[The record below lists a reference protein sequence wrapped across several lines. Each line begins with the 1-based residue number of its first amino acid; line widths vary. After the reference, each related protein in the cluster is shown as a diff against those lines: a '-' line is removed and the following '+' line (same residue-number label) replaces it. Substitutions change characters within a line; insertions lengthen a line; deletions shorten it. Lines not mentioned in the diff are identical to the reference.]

1 MQHLQK
7 TRGWGR
13 RQHFSQSLKPI
24 TKVAHPSYRK
34 TPQPGLQVIPMVRPI
49 LLAGLVAILP
59 TMVQAQGRAMASGG
73 STCDGGCTTENGCAC
88 CASDG
93 RAGDDGSEAG
103 CKNWEWSPTRSG
115 MMRTTRR
122 PVGTPRHF
130 VADGRIHKPGCS
142 NVPGLGFD
150 ATHLAAV
157 CGPGA
162 FGGGRGGNV
171 VPFFFPFFDGGF
183 YVPSAPAA
191 EQGAAEPQQAE
202 DTEADVAERPR
213 RTRVYASAQ
222 RRENEPA
229 SAGPGESQEFV
240 FVRRDGTVFFAV
252 AYSWESAT
260 LRYITSEGLRR
271 SVDRDLLDLVATQQF
286 NEQRGMNFRLP
297 A

>member
-1 MQHLQK
+1 
-7 TRGWGR
+7 
-13 RQHFSQSLKPI
+13 
-24 TKVAHPSYRK
+24 
-34 TPQPGLQVIPMVRPI
+34 MVRPI

-59 TMVQAQGRAMASGG
+59 TIVQAQGRAMASGG
-73 STCDGGCTTENGCAC
+73 VHVMAAAPPRMVAPVAHAVGAPGMTGARPVVRTAM
-88 CASDG
+88 A
-93 RAGDDGSEAG
+93 
-103 CKNWEWSPTRSG
+103 PTRSG

-130 VADGRIHKPGCS
+130 VADGREHKPGCS

-150 ATHLAAV
+150 AVHQAAV

-183 YVPSAPAA
+183 YVPSVPAVA
-191 EQGAAEPQQAE
+191 EQGASAEPQQTE

-222 RRENEPA
+222 RQENESA
-229 SAGPGESQEFV
+229 SAGPSESQEFV

-252 AYSWESAT
+252 AYSWESGT

-271 SVDRDLLDLVATQQF
+271 SVARDSLDLVATQQF
-286 NEQRGMNFRLP
+286 NEQRGVNFRLP

>member
-1 MQHLQK
+1 MAAAPP
-7 TRGWGR
+7 RMAA
-13 RQHFSQSLKPI
+13 P
-24 TKVAHPSYRK
+24 VAHPVGA
-34 TPQPGLQVIPMVRPI
+34 PGMTGARPN
-49 LLAGLVAILP
+49 LRTG
-59 TMVQAQGRAMASGG
+59 MA
-73 STCDGGCTTENGCAC
+73 
-88 CASDG
+88 
-93 RAGDDGSEAG
+93 
-103 CKNWEWSPTRSG
+103 PTRSTVS
-115 MMRTTRR
+115 RTTRR

-130 VADGRIHKPGCS
+130 VADGREHKPGCS

-150 ATHLAAV
+150 AVHLAAV

-183 YVPSAPAA
+183 YVPSAPAVA
-191 EQGAAEPQQAE
+191 EQGAAEPQQME
-202 DTEADVAERPR
+202 DTEADVAEKPR

-222 RRENEPA
+222 QQENEPA
-229 SAGPGESQEFV
+229 SAGPSESQEFV

-252 AYSWESAT
+252 AYSWESGT

-271 SVDRDLLDLVATQQF
+271 SVGRDSLDLVATQQF

>member
-1 MQHLQK
+1 
-7 TRGWGR
+7 
-13 RQHFSQSLKPI
+13 
-24 TKVAHPSYRK
+24 
-34 TPQPGLQVIPMVRPI
+34 MVRPI

-59 TMVQAQGRAMASGG
+59 TIVQAQGRAMASGG
-73 STCDGGCTTENGCAC
+73 MRVMAAAPPRMVAPAAHPVGAAVMTGARPVVRTGM
-88 CASDG
+88 
-93 RAGDDGSEAG
+93 
-103 CKNWEWSPTRSG
+103 SPTRSG

-130 VADGRIHKPGCS
+130 VADGREHKPGCS

-150 ATHLAAV
+150 AAHQAAV

-183 YVPSAPAA
+183 YVPSAPAVA
-191 EQGAAEPQQAE
+191 EQGAAEPQQTE
-202 DTEADVAERPR
+202 DTEGDVAERPR
-213 RTRVYASAQ
+213 RARVYTSAQ
-222 RRENEPA
+222 RQENEPA
-229 SAGPGESQEFV
+229 SAGPDESQEFV

-252 AYSWESAT
+252 AYSWESGT
-260 LRYITSEGLRR
+260 LRYITTEGLRR
-271 SVDRDLLDLVATQQF
+271 SVARDSLDLAATQQF

>member
-1 MQHLQK
+1 
-7 TRGWGR
+7 
-13 RQHFSQSLKPI
+13 
-24 TKVAHPSYRK
+24 
-34 TPQPGLQVIPMVRPI
+34 MVRPI

-73 STCDGGCTTENGCAC
+73 VHVMAAAPPRMVAPVAHPVAAPGMTGARPVARTGMA
-88 CASDG
+88 
-93 RAGDDGSEAG
+93 
-103 CKNWEWSPTRSG
+103 PMRSG

-122 PVGTPRHF
+122 PVGSPRHF
-130 VADGRIHKPGCS
+130 VADGRLHKPGCN

-150 ATHLAAV
+150 AVHQAAV

-183 YVPSAPAA
+183 YVPNAFGTG
-191 EQGAAEPQQAE
+191 EQGAAAEPQQTE
-202 DTEADVAERPR
+202 DAEADVAERPR
-213 RTRVYASAQ
+213 RTRVYASTQ
-222 RRENEPA
+222 RQENEPA

-252 AYSWESAT
+252 AYSWESGT
-260 LRYITSEGLRR
+260 LRYITTEGLRR
-271 SVDRDLLDLVATQQF
+271 SMARDSLDLVATQQF